1 VRSAKAKGART
12 SSPPVV
18 VLPARRLHSLT
29 YLQRFPVSGIK
40 IDRSFV
46 RDMGSG
52 GTELRDRAATVQL
65 AKSLGLTVVA
75 EGIEDRETADA
86 LREFGCDHAQGYFFA
101 RPAPAAEPG
110 RHLTAGNLIF

>member
-1 VRSAKAKGART
+1 VASRSIGRSCGTWEAGGQNFAIVR
-12 SSPPVV
+12 
-18 VLPARRLHSLT
+18 
-29 YLQRFPVSGIK
+29 
-40 IDRSFV
+40 
-46 RDMGSG
+46 
-52 GTELRDRAATVQL
+52 ATVQL

-86 LREFGCDHAQGYFFA
+86 LREFGCDHAQRYFFA